1 MRSEVIFV
9 GHGSPMN
16 VIADNEWTR
25 NWKNLKNKISKP
37 KGIIAISAHWYIN
50 HTAYNNQETFEQIY
64 DMYGFPQEIYDVKYN
79 AHNDLELTAKIKN
92 ILQDDITV
100 DNEWGLDHGLWSAL
114 KFMYPEADIPM
125 SIISIDF
132 SKNPIEHFEI
142 ARKLRSL
149 REEGYLVI
157 CSGNIVHN
165 LRTMYLS
172 KPSLVDEAI
181 EFDDLVEDKI
191 LSGKFD
197 DLVNYKT
204 LPNWQIAAPTPDH
217 YLPLVYA
224 LGFLYGDE
232 DIEVFNKGG
241 EYGAVTMTSYIFK

>member
-25 NWKNLKNKISKP
+25 NWKNLKNKIAKP

-50 HTAYNNQETFEQIY
+50 HTAYNSEEIFEQIH

-79 AHNDLELTAKIKN
+79 AHNDLKLTSKIKN

-100 DNEWGLDHGLWSAL
+100 DNEWGLDHGLWSVL

-172 KPSLVDEAI
+172 KPTLVDEAI
-181 EFDDLVEDKI
+181 EFDY
-191 LSGKFD
+191 
-197 DLVNYKT
+197 LVNYKT

-241 EYGAVTMTSYIFK
+241 EFGAVTMTSYIFK